1 MKCSLLNE
9 KGFTL
14 FETIAVIVIST
25 ILMVVATMGIGIFFR
40 KYQELNAYVDL
51 QKDSAAFLN
60 ILKYG
65 YHIGSRS
72 SDIEFE
78 GVTSAKQLTLIN
90 MTTIPGVSKGIQI
103 TPPLTNQYPDDYVK
117 YYLHDGV
124 IKMDYR
130 HHGTDS
136 PSAIT
141 IFPQAGLKDKVTI
154 EDFLISDANANNA
167 IFQYMT
173 NENLCVINVELK
185 TKVQIRDKEFRSVH
199 FKTTMAM
206 KNMERPSSP

>member
-141 IFPQAGLKDKVTI
+141 IFPQAGSKDKVII

-185 TKVQIRDKEFRSVH
+185 TKVQIRENEFRSVH